1 MILEGK
7 TTEEIIIGLLK
18 NWEVESLDAVGH
30 SGGLITAQSPAL
42 KKIESRNL
50 DYVIETKLQDQEIG
64 IIFTF
69 LNIYGPFY
77 DKKVLWEKLSL
88 EGALNQPNIIVGEE
102 LNLTISGGEYW
113 GENTR

>member
-1 MILEGK
+1 M
-7 TTEEIIIGLLK
+7 
-18 NWEVESLDAVGH
+18 
-30 SGGLITAQSPAL
+30 
-42 KKIESRNL
+42 
-50 DYVIETKLQDQEIG
+50 IETKLQDQETG
-64 IIFTF
+64 NIFTF

-77 DKKVLWEKLSL
+77 DKKRFWEKLSL